1 LSITLA
7 CLMPD
12 RVRPLDRQHG
22 VVLALAALEASM
34 GAYLAAYGHSAAA
47 WILLAVA
54 VVGGILAVGPGIRL
68 GSWPVETGL
77 ACLLAGLL
85 AYHVLMPYWT
95 DQAPYVWVVRGAAGA
110 GLVALA
116 IGAVTGARAGGAD
129 RIGWASAVVIALGI
143 GVHVATPFLV
153 PLTWDV
159 GEIHRAAG
167 EAVLAGTNP
176 YLTHVWPGGFPYMPL
191 SAVASAAGLLA
202 GDVRWPIVAADLAF
216 VALLVV
222 AGRRLGV
229 PSRAML
235 LGAIWLWTT
244 CSLFVTG
251 EAFYESLLVALGA
264 ASLVAFLSPRRRVW
278 LAGGLIG
285 VAAGVKQLGLGLI
298 PFLPV
303 RSPGRPAAA
312 LAAVVTAVAIAAPFA
327 FWDLSPLSSGTV
339 LSLVGAPPRAF
350 ALNLLNLPDGQT
362 YVQMPLP
369 VALVLATIGSVWAAQ
384 QWAGRRWSDAISRW
398 LAGSATLFLIAFALN
413 GIAFVNYYLLV
424 VGLWLQLVLVADR
437 RPATVDERRIS

>member
-1 LSITLA
+1 
-7 CLMPD
+7 MPD
-12 RVRPLDRQHG
+12 RVLPLDRQHG

-34 GAYLAAYGHSAAA
+34 GVYLAAYGQSAAA
-47 WILLAVA
+47 WILLVVA

-77 ACLLAGLL
+77 ACVLAGLL
-85 AYHVLMPYWT
+85 AYHILMPYWT
-95 DQAPYVWVVRGAAGA
+95 DQATYSWIVRGAAGT
-110 GLVALA
+110 GLIALA
-116 IGAVTGARAGGAD
+116 VGVVAARAGRAD
-129 RIGWASAVVIALGI
+129 RLGRASAVVIALGI
-143 GVHVATPFLV
+143 GVHLVTVALV
-153 PLTWDV
+153 PLSWDV
-159 GEIHRAAG
+159 GGIHQAAG
-167 EAVLAGTNP
+167 EAVLSGTNP

-202 GDVRWPIVAADLAF
+202 GDVRWPIVSADVAF
-216 VALLVV
+216 VALLIV
-222 AGRRLGV
+222 AGQRLGV
-229 PSRAML
+229 SSRALL

-244 CSLFVTG
+244 CSLLVTG
-251 EAFYESLLVALGA
+251 QAFYESLLVALGA
-264 ASLVAFLSPRRRVW
+264 ASLVAFLSPRKRVW

-312 LAAVVTAVAIAAPFA
+312 LAAIVTAFAIAAPFA
-327 FWDLSPLSSGTV
+327 LCDLPQFSSGTV
-339 LSLVGAPPRAF
+339 LSLIGTPPRAF

-362 YVQMPLP
+362 YVQVPLP
-369 VALVLATIGSVWAAQ
+369 VALALAAVGSVWAAQ

-398 LAGSATLFLIAFALN
+398 LAGSATFFLIAFALN

-424 VGLWLQLVLVADR
+424 VGLWLQLILVADR
-437 RPATVDERRIS
+437 RPATVEERRAS